1 VTGSPLVRALVALGV
16 LLLLLVP
23 LRSFTTARTKPAV
36 VAPSATPAAET
47 LAHLEIVS
55 TKTPFTYAVSHLGK
69 IVWQGTAAA
78 SPVETDVRLSIPP
91 QGIDLSLSVTWNEP
105 GEAAAK
111 LIVTH
116 DNNDPVERTV
126 WGDGSASDVL
136 TYP

>member
-23 LRSFTTARTKPAV
+23 LRSFTTARAKPAAA
-36 VAPSATPAAET
+36 APTATPAAET

-55 TKTPFTYAVSHLGK
+55 TRTPFTFAVSHLGR
-69 IVWQGTAAA
+69 IVWQGAAA
-78 SPVETDVRLSIPP
+78 SPAKTDIKLPIPP
-91 QGIDLSLSVTWNEP
+91 QGIDLSLSITWDGP

-116 DNNDPVERTV
+116 DDNDPVERTV
-126 WGDGSASDVL
+126 WGEGAASDVL

>member
-1 VTGSPLVRALVALGV
+1 MRALVALGV

-23 LRSFTTARTKPAV
+23 LRSFTTARTKPAAA
-36 VAPSATPAAET
+36 APSTTPAAET
-47 LAHLEIVS
+47 LAHLEVVS
-55 TKTPFTYAVSHLGK
+55 TKAPFTFAISHLGK
-69 IVWQGTAAA
+69 IVWQGTAAT
-78 SPVETDVRLSIPP
+78 SPAATDVKLPIPS
-91 QGIDLSLSVTWNEP
+91 QGIDLLLSVTWSEP

-116 DNNDPVERTV
+116 GNNDPVERTV

>member
-23 LRSFTTARTKPAV
+23 LRSFTTARAKPAV

-91 QGIDLSLSVTWNEP
+91 QGIDLSLSVTWNES

-111 LIVTH
+111 LVVTH

>member
-1 VTGSPLVRALVALGV
+1 MTGSPLVRALVALGV

-23 LRSFTTARTKPAV
+23 LRSFTTARAKPAV

-91 QGIDLSLSVTWNEP
+91 QGIDLSLSVTWNES

-111 LIVTH
+111 LVVTH